1 VEGIMVQRRLVT
13 IALMIVAS
21 TAFEAADS
29 PKASKTA
36 AAMKAGQTFKEC
48 RNCPEMIVIPAG
60 SFVMGSPASEAN
72 RRDNEG
78 QQKVTFA
85 RPFAVGRT
93 EVTWDQWE
101 ACVRDRGCDGMA
113 IETALRSKETGE
125 PNPDFVDW
133 GRGTR
138 PVVGVNW
145 FDAQAY
151 VGWLNRK
158 TGSDDAYR
166 LLSDAEFEYVAR
178 AGTTTAYPWGEKLD
192 HNYGN
197 FGIEGP
203 GLGGKAEGRDVWLA
217 QTAPVASFPPNA
229 FGVYDMHGN
238 IFEWVED
245 CYEADRAH
253 APADGSA
260 NKQGNC
266 ANRVFRSGSF
276 ISNPYMHR
284 SAKRQAPYPS
294 TRRGRNYL
302 GLRVAKTLD

>member
-1 VEGIMVQRRLVT
+1 MQFRVVMVA
-13 IALMIVAS
+13 ALMVVGS
-21 TAFEAADS
+21 TAFEAADT
-29 PKASKTA
+29 PKAGKA
-36 AAMKAGQTFKEC
+36 AGTPKVGQTFKEC

-60 SFVMGSPASEAN
+60 TVVMGSPATEAN
-72 RRDNEG
+72 RRDNEA

-93 EVTWDQWE
+93 EITWDQWE
-101 ACVRDRGCDGMA
+101 ACVRDRACDGMA
-113 IETALRSKETGE
+113 IEQALRIKEDGT
-125 PNPDFVDW
+125 PNTEFVDW

-145 FDAQAY
+145 FDAQTY

-158 TGSDDAYR
+158 TGADDAYR
-166 LLSDAEFEYVAR
+166 LLSDAEWEYVAR
-178 AGTTTAYPWGEKLD
+178 AGTTTAYPWGEKID

-203 GLGGKAEGRDVWLA
+203 GLGGKADGRDTWLA
-217 QTAPVASFPPNA
+217 QTAPVASFPANA

-253 APADGSA
+253 APTDGSA
-260 NKQGNC
+260 SKQGNC
-266 ANRVFRSGSF
+266 ANRMFRSGSF

-302 GLRVAKTLD
+302 GFRVAKTLD

>member
-1 VEGIMVQRRLVT
+1 MKLRLVLVAT
-13 IALMIVAS
+13 VIVAAVTLES
-21 TAFEAADS
+21 AEFA
-29 PKASKTA
+29 KAGRA
-36 AAMKAGQTFKEC
+36 AAKAPAAVKAGQTFKEC
-48 RNCPEMIVIPAG
+48 RNCPEMIVVPAG
-60 SFVMGSPASEAN
+60 SFVMGSPAAEAN
-72 RRDNEG
+72 RRDNETPH
-78 QQKVTFA
+78 KVSLA
-85 RPFAVGRT
+85 RRFAVGRT
-93 EVTWDQWE
+93 EITWDQWE
-101 ACVRDRGCDGMA
+101 ACVRDRGCDGIA
-113 IETALRSKETGE
+113 VENALRSKESGE

-145 FDAQAY
+145 FDAEAY

-158 TGSDDAYR
+158 TGNDDAYR

-178 AGTTTAYPWGEKLD
+178 GGTTTAYPWGEKID
-192 HNYGN
+192 HDHGN

-229 FGVYDMHGN
+229 FGVSDMHGN
-238 IFEWVED
+238 VFEWVED

-253 APADGSA
+253 APDDGSA
-260 NKQGNC
+260 DKQGNC

-302 GLRVAKTLD
+302 GFRVAKTLE